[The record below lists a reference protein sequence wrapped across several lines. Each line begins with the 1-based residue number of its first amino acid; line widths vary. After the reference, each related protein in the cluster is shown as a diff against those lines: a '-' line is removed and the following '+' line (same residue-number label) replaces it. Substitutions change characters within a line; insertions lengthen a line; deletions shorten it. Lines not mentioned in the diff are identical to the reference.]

1 MTMEDPPCTSIDDF
15 PLKPPIYKGI
25 PSKTPAANFQPIG
38 SHLVRSPI
46 AQLSLESKSRN
57 MGRLQYGNEGLQIPM
72 DVSEHVFFCVLFSMV
87 FVDFLDQRILPSFL
101 RQHLAARQ
109 GPNSNPDNGPDQR
122 KMHANPLMLPGVP
135 QKKNARSNPGWWYT
149 YPFW

>member
-1 MTMEDPPCTSIDDF
+1 
-15 PLKPPIYKGI
+15 
-25 PSKTPAANFQPIG
+25 
-38 SHLVRSPI
+38 
-46 AQLSLESKSRN
+46 

-135 QKKNARSNPGWWYT
+135 QKKTHDQILVGGIPTPSDKYESQVG
-149 YPFW
+149 